1 MCETKVAPYNSNYCP
16 IFAGEILKNE
26 RARPKKVIFYQ
37 SINKPKSILL
47 SPSSLIFYISPKK
60 I

>member
-26 RARPKKVIFYQ
+26 GARPKNSFFL
-37 SINKPKSILL
+37 SINQ
-47 SPSSLIFYISPKK
+47 
-60 I
+60 